1 MATENI
7 STDTIAAAKALL
19 ATMGISSTDL
29 ADADSTGRV
38 MPTFAEYVPV
48 ALKAASPSS
57 AATWKIYLKKLADE
71 WPARPIDEPT
81 ATEIVNLSI
90 KIQQRSAAGRGYRGG
105 IGARSNFIDAIRFFY
120 RCAMADNLVSA
131 HENPVRNVKKP
142 ARPPRNRR
150 ALTPPQLAE
159 INDAVSTEGRDPA
172 LDSLVLRL
180 HTETACRRGGAIALR
195 PRDLET
201 TQLTVR
207 LREKGNSVRD
217 QPVSPTLMASLL
229 AHIKHRAPDADP
241 DSPLL
246 RRANRRPIDDNYYH
260 LLWERTG
267 KSVPWVK
274 NLGVTA
280 HWLRYTTLTWVER
293 NFGYAVA
300 AGYAGHVPVGNRA
313 GNTLTYVA
321 ATIEEIATALAAL
334 TGEPHPLA
342 LT

>member
-1 MATENI
+1 MATTNI
-7 STDTIAAAKALL
+7 SADTIAAAKALL

-29 ADADSTGRV
+29 ANAETARV
-38 MPTFAEYVPV
+38 VPTFAEYVPV

-57 AATWKIYLKKLADE
+57 AMTWKIYLNQLANE
-71 WPARPIDEPT
+71 WPARRLDEPT

-90 KIQQRSAAGRGYRGG
+90 KIQQRSAQGIGYRGG
-105 IGARSNFIDAIRFFY
+105 IGARSNFIDAIRFLY
-120 RCAMADNLVSA
+120 RCAISDKMIAAYD
-131 HENPVRNVKKP
+131 NPVYNVKKP
-142 ARPPRNRR
+142 TRPINNRR
-150 ALTPPQLAE
+150 ALTPQQLAE
-159 INDAVSTEGRDPA
+159 INDAVATEGRDPA

-229 AHIKHRAPDADP
+229 SHAEHRESGADP

-246 RRANRRPIDDNYYH
+246 RRTNMTPLDNNYYQR
-260 LLWERTG
+260 LWERTG
-267 KSVPWVK
+267 KSLPWVK

-300 AGYAGHVPVGNRA
+300 AGYAGHVPTGSRA

-342 LT
+342 FT